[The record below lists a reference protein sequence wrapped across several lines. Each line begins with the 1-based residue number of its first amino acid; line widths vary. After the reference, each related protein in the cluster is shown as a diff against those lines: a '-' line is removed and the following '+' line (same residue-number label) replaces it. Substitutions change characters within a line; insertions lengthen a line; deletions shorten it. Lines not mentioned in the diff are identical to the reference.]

1 MNWQRLA
8 IIMTVVGK
16 IFGLIALTL
25 GAGSAAAQ
33 QSDEELAKEL
43 ANPIA
48 SLISVPF
55 DFNYNGGYGTEDGQQ
70 LLMNIQPVIPI
81 TLNEDWTVISRTI
94 LPVIW
99 QDDIVGRSGEQF
111 GLGDTLQSLFFSPS
125 KPLDIGFGNL
135 TWGVGPAIAIPTGTD
150 DLLGS
155 GKLGLGPTGVALVQ
169 SGPWTYGA
177 LTNHIWSV
185 AGEGGRD
192 DVNATFV
199 QPFLVYTTP
208 TAWSFILQTES
219 SYDWM
224 TEQWSVPINAF
235 VSKLTT
241 IGSQKVQ
248 FQVGGRYWAES
259 PRGGPE
265 DFGASVKITF
275 LFPK

>member
-1 MNWQRLA
+1 
-8 IIMTVVGK
+8 MTVIGK
-16 IFGLIALTL
+16 IYGLIALALGVALGVAL

-33 QSDEELAKEL
+33 QSDEELAKKL

-55 DFNYNGGYGTEDGQQ
+55 ELNYNEGYGTEDGEQ
-70 LLMNIQPVIPI
+70 LLMNIQPVVPI
-81 TLNEDWTVISRTI
+81 TLNEDWNVISRTI

-135 TWGVGPAIAIPTGTD
+135 TWGAGPAIAIPTGTD

-192 DVNATFV
+192 DVSATFV

-208 TAWSFILQTES
+208 TAWSFILQTET
-219 SYDWM
+219 SYDWK

-259 PRGGPE
+259 PRGGPD
-265 DFGASVKITF
+265 DFGASVKVTF
-275 LFPK
+275 LFPR

>member
-1 MNWQRLA
+1 MNRQRLA

-33 QSDEELAKEL
+33 QSDEDLAKEL

-81 TLNEDWTVISRTI
+81 TLNEDWSVISRTI

-224 TEQWSVPINAF
+224 TEQWSVPINTF

>member
-8 IIMTVVGK
+8 VIMTVVGK

>member
-1 MNWQRLA
+1 MNWQRIA
-8 IIMTVVGK
+8 IFMTVVGN
-16 IFGLIALTL
+16 IFGLIALAL
-25 GAGSAAAQ
+25 GAWSAAAQ

-81 TLNEDWTVISRTI
+81 TLNEDWSVISRTI
-94 LPVIW
+94 LTVIW
-99 QDDIVGRSGEQF
+99 QDDIVGQSGEQF

-208 TAWSFILQTES
+208 TAWSFVVQTES
-219 SYDWM
+219 GYDWK
-224 TEQWSVPINAF
+224 TKQWSVPINALI
-235 VSKLTT
+235 SKLTT

>member
-1 MNWQRLA
+1 
-8 IIMTVVGK
+8 MTVIGK
-16 IFGLIALTL
+16 IYGLIALALGVAL

-33 QSDEELAKEL
+33 QSDEELAKKL

-55 DFNYNGGYGTEDGQQ
+55 ELNYNEGYGTEDGEQ
-70 LLMNIQPVIPI
+70 LLMNIQPVVPI
-81 TLNEDWTVISRTI
+81 TLNEDWNMISRTI

-125 KPLDIGFGNL
+125 RPLDIGFGNL
-135 TWGVGPAIAIPTGTD
+135 TWGAGPAIAIPTGTD

-192 DVNATFV
+192 EVSATFV

-208 TAWSFILQTES
+208 TAWSFILQTET
-219 SYDWM
+219 SYDWK

-259 PRGGPE
+259 PRGGPD
-265 DFGASVKITF
+265 DFGASVKVTF
-275 LFPK
+275 LFPR